1 MILIVR
7 KATLLR
13 AWLFSVSKNKFF
25 DTLAEINKGA
35 KTSSSTPKC
44 ISILERGELRS
55 KSKKPCAASL
65 F

>member
-55 KSKKPCAASL
+55 KSKSL
-65 F
+65 AKQAFF